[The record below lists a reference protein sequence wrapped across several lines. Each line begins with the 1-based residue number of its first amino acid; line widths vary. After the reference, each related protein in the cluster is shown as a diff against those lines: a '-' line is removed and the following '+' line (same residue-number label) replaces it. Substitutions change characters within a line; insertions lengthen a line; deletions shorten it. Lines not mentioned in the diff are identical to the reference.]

1 MHKEYMLS
9 CFNLNKMEDEED
21 FFESIDEMKSYIEQ
35 GGENISVLIINSKIT
50 KLLRKIEHTFLKYP
64 DVYANIKQTNVCEL
78 CGYFVRNLRTDL
90 YKYIGM

>member
-35 GGENISVLIINSKIT
+35 GGELSLIHILTLERKDTKFAEKPKI
-50 KLLRKIEHTFLKYP
+50 LPLAAIFILG
-64 DVYANIKQTNVCEL
+64 VIL
-78 CGYFVRNLRTDL
+78 FVMKNAS
-90 YKYIGM
+90 